1 MKMMNKD
8 KIDAMKEQEHMRAK
22 MQAAYKVWQTCVG
35 SRSTREHILTSV
47 LFVMFQAGD
56 METVKKIE
64 YQLLPDE
71 EKEKLK
77 RNMV

>member
-1 MKMMNKD
+1 M
-8 KIDAMKEQEHMRAK
+8 
-22 MQAAYKVWQTCVG
+22 
-35 SRSTREHILTSV
+35 S
-47 LFVMFQAGD
+47 QAGD